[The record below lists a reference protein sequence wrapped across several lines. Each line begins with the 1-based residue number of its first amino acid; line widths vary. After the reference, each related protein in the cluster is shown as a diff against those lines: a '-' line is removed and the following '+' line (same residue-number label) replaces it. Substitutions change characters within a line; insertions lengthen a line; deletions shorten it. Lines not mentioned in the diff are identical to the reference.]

1 VARYRQREVAVEGEK
16 GEGRGERGS
25 RAAMRLAIAI
35 AALCAAAAV
44 VGAQD
49 AQQPTPTFRSEA
61 SYVQLPVRVLDARGE
76 FVSGLTQSDFQLL
89 EDGRPQTITAFSA
102 VSIPILPGD
111 PAPDVPLAA
120 VDPVASNDATQV
132 DGRVYLFVL
141 DNRAGSD
148 SATLKVR
155 QVVRG
160 FISDRLSANDLA
172 AVTMT
177 GAGRG
182 QTFTRNRRLLRD
194 AVDRFISD
202 PQPESGVHGVL
213 NVIAN
218 TAEWMGSI
226 QGRRKALVLVT
237 PGQIC
242 ALSDPECNEGL
253 RHALR
258 MAVQS
263 DVSIYT
269 VDPRGLVATQG
280 APAEESDRPAA
291 FSPAITSGP
300 LDGARYLA
308 DASGGFAIANTNNLS
323 AGFERIV
330 RENSSYYLL
339 GYYSTNPIADGR
351 MRKNGVTVARRG
363 LQVVHRGGYVAP
375 AVPTSAEPPVAAS
388 VDEQLRRLAASGLGL
403 PVSAMPLRVAAAPFL
418 SAGGT
423 SRVAVVVEMPP
434 EGLRPTDED
443 GRYRLNVGLAV
454 VLADR
459 DGKSVASDEPNIEL
473 SVPSAAG
480 HKIMAQGVRLVSR
493 IRVPPGTYQMWVGAV
508 QTPSGLR
515 GSVVTEI
522 EVPDFDRHPLAL
534 SGIAVTTSAATRMYT
549 ARTDDLLDDVLGA
562 PPVAHREFAVDSDL
576 WIYGEIY
583 DHRSGAG
590 DVTASVTVT
599 STDGKLV
606 YQTPFEPAPVQFGH
620 LGRIPLTELGVGSYV
635 ATIEARSATP
645 EPVSAMRTMAFR
657 VK

>member
-1 VARYRQREVAVEGEK
+1 
-16 GEGRGERGS
+16 
-25 RAAMRLAIAI
+25 MRLAIAI

-44 VGAQD
+44 VVAQD
-49 AQQPTPTFRSEA
+49 APQPTPTFRSEA
-61 SYVQLPVRVLDARGE
+61 NYVQLPVRVLDARGE
-76 FVSGLTQSDFQLL
+76 FVSGLAQSDFLL
-89 EDGRPQTITAFSA
+89 TEDGRPQTITAFSA
-102 VSIPILPGD
+102 AIIPILPGD

-141 DNRAGSD
+141 DNRAGSE

-182 QTFTRNRRLLRD
+182 QTFTRNRRLLHD
-194 AVDRFISD
+194 AVNRFASD
-202 PQPESGVHGVL
+202 PHPDSDGARGVL
-213 NVIAN
+213 NVVAN
-218 TAEWMGSI
+218 TAEWLGAI
-226 QGRRKALVLVT
+226 KGRRKALVLVT

-269 VDPRGLVATQG
+269 VDPRGLVATHG
-280 APAEESDRPAA
+280 APAEESDRPTA
-291 FSPAITSGP
+291 FSAAITSGP

-339 GYYSTNPIADGR
+339 GYYSTNPNADGK
-351 MRKNGVTVARRG
+351 MRKHGVTVARRG

-375 AVPTSAEPPVAAS
+375 AVPTSAEPPVVAS

-459 DGKSVASDEPNIEL
+459 DGTSVASDEPNIEL

-480 HKIMAQGVRLVSR
+480 HTITAQGVRIVSR

-562 PPVAHREFAVDSDL
+562 PPVAHRDFAVDSDL

-590 DVTASVTVT
+590 DVTASVTVR

-620 LGRIPLTELGVGSYV
+620 LARIPLTELGAGSYV

-645 EPVSAMRTMAFR
+645 EPVSAMRTVAFR